1 MTFYY
6 LFYNPAVL
14 AVFSN
19 LVLSLNPVILIESIA
34 SG

>member
-1 MTFYY
+1 MMFYY

-14 AVFSN
+14 AALSN
-19 LVLSLNPVILIESIA
+19 LVLLMNPVILIESIA